1 MFEAIVFTAGAV
13 LFLFAVLYFVML
25 WQDRVS
31 LARRHTQLDAELAS
45 LKEQKV
51 EMDIRERELKVWADG
66 LEHQQRAIAKAE
78 EELRMLAAPTSSP
91 ERLERGTPA
100 SSQQGTASLRR
111 VSKNAKQAKASKL

>member
-31 LARRHTQLDAELAS
+31 LARRHIQLDAELAS

-100 SSQQGTASLRR
+100 SSQQGTASSRR